1 MNTLQ
6 DRSMTPTTARKTR
19 GRATRTLGAAA
30 LGTAF
35 AMAAGLGLAGEKA
48 NGQVRSDSAY
58 FTVYS
63 YHCAPTFFEHV
74 AKAQPDGME
83 VAVLESRFRVDFD
96 GDCRAFYL
104 SEIAPRIESAQSDLA
119 AVNR

>member
-19 GRATRTLGAAA
+19 GRATRTLGAAV

-35 AMAAGLGLAGEKA
+35 AMAAGPGLAGDNA
-48 NGQVRSDSAY
+48 NGQIRSDSAY

-63 YHCAPTFFEHV
+63 YHCAPTFFEV
-74 AKAQPDGME
+74 EEQPDGME